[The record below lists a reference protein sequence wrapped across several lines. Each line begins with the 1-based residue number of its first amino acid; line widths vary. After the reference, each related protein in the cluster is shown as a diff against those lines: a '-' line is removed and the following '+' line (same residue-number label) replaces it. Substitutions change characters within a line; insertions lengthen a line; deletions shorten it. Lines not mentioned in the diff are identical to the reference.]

1 MIKAEDLRIGDIV
14 QTNED
19 CMFPKNTLCI
29 VTEIHPD
36 RQYEDKKGVVSLKAV
51 NDDNDGPWG
60 AWCCNIDG
68 VPVTPEILRN
78 NDFKEEVE
86 GKYFTRPIKARFDS
100 SLARYLVVERKKYT
114 WAIFIK
120 YYNVTGYALL
130 CHIKYVHE
138 LQHILW
144 ALGEDANLKIK

>member
-14 QTNED
+14 QTNKD
-19 CMFPKNTLCI
+19 CIFPKDTLCI

-36 RQYEDKKGVVSLKAV
+36 RQNNDKKGVATLKAV
-51 NDDNDGPWG
+51 SDEDDGPWG
-60 AWCCNIDG
+60 IWCNYIDG

-78 NDFKEEVE
+78 NDFKEEIE
-86 GKYFTRPIKARFDS
+86 GKYFTRPIKARAGS
-100 SLARYLVVERKKYT
+100 SLARFLALERKKYA

-120 YYNVTGYALL
+120 YFNVTGYALL

-138 LQHILW
+138 FQHILW
-144 ALGEDANLKIK
+144 ALGLDANLKI

>member
-14 QTNED
+14 RIIKD
-19 CMFPKNTLCI
+19 CKFPKGTLCA

-36 RQYEDKKGVVSLKAV
+36 GTFKDKKESVRLRAI
-51 NDDNDGPWG
+51 NDEDYGPWG
-60 AWCCNIDG
+60 TWRCNIEG
-68 VPVTPEILRN
+68 VPITPEILRK

-86 GKYFTRPIKARFDS
+86 GTYFTIPIKARAGS
-100 SLARYLVVERKKYT
+100 SLARYLAVERKKYA

-130 CHIKYVHE
+130 CHVKYAHE

-144 ALGEDANLKIK
+144 VLGKDANLKV

>member
-1 MIKAEDLRIGDIV
+1 MIKAEDLRRGDIV
-14 QTNED
+14 QTNKD
-19 CMFPKNTLCI
+19 CIFPKDTLCI

-36 RQYEDKKGVVSLKAV
+36 RQYNDKKGVVSLKAI
-51 NDDNDGPWG
+51 NDEYDGPWG
-60 AWCCNIDG
+60 TWCCNIHG
-68 VPVTPEILRN
+68 VPITPEILRK
-78 NDFKEEVE
+78 NDFKEDVE
-86 GKYFTRPIKARFDS
+86 GKYFTRPIKARAGS
-100 SLARYLVVERKKYT
+100 SLARYLAVERKKYA

-144 ALGEDANLKIK
+144 VLGKDANLTI

>member
-1 MIKAEDLRIGDIV
+1 MINAEDLRIGDIV
-14 QTNED
+14 QTNKD
-19 CMFPKNTLCI
+19 GWFPKDTLCI
-29 VTEIHPD
+29 VSVILPD
-36 RQYEDKKGVVSLKAV
+36 RQYNGKKGAVFLKNVS
-51 NDDNDGPWG
+51 DDDDGPWG
-60 AWCCNIDG
+60 TWCCNIDG

-86 GKYFTRPIKARFDS
+86 SKYFTRPIKARYGS
-100 SLARYLVVERKKYT
+100 SLARYLAVERKKYS

-130 CHIKYVHE
+130 CHVKYVHE

-144 ALGEDANLKIK
+144 ALGLDANLKI